1 MDFKRVA
8 LISLLSISL
17 GAVLILTLISG
28 QVSQAD
34 SWWESTATDVP
45 DVLEDT
51 GPIISSET
59 ITDIE
64 ESSNVYTNTTSQ
76 SDIAD
81 AVADIEESEIN
92 EAVSAYIGS
101 GDAWEEITDPEVVEA
116 LKNSSISAAQ
126 WSAWASQA
134 TIISPTIN
142 SVTDAIKKYG
152 ATSDIVT
159 NFVNS
164 LPASI
169 KPAVASILAN
179 NKLTNDQKILAL
191 TSAQNAA
198 STANSSAGN
207 SSNNSVG
214 SIKLGALTIPNYLKW
229 NNWDDFLADMPKIL
243 VPLGGALFIIMFIV
257 GGYLYLTSAGNEEQA
272 ERGKNTMLYAALFGL
287 PLLLLGLL
295 ASYYLVGFIS
305 K

>member
-17 GAVLILTLISG
+17 GAILILTLVSG

-101 GDAWEEITDPEVVEA
+101 GDAWEEVTDPEVVEA

-142 SVTDAIKKYG
+142 SITDAIKKYG

-179 NKLTNDQKILAL
+179 SKLTNDQKISAL

-198 STANSSAGN
+198 NITNSSVGG
-207 SSNNSVG
+207 NNSNVG

-229 NNWDDFLADMPKIL
+229 NNWDDFLADIPKIL